1 MIVTIDISFSNCTA
15 KVGDL
20 FDICNFL
27 GEKNEKKS
35 VSVWM
40 CGGKTEVRTATDKP
54 MSGAI

>member
-27 GEKNEKKS
+27 GEKNEKKCKCMD
-35 VSVWM
+35 VW
-40 CGGKTEVRTATDKP
+40 GKNRGENSNR
-54 MSGAI
+54 